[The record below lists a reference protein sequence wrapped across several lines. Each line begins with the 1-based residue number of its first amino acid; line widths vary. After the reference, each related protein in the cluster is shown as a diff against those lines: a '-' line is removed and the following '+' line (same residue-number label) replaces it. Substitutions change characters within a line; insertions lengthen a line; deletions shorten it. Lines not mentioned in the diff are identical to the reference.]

1 MERYERE
8 LSEVTLESLMNELDR
23 TQLQIQMEV
32 LLALCEENH
41 LLSDSIVFQE
51 NVSLKR
57 ELNQLLA
64 CGE

>member
-1 MERYERE
+1 
-8 LSEVTLESLMNELDR
+8 MNELDR